1 MDASSDLRV
10 FVRVMDRGS
19 FSNAA
24 KDLALTPSAVSKLIS
39 RLEDRLGVRLLERST
54 RRLVLTPE
62 GETFLA
68 RARRIVGDI
77 EEAEAEVMRAR
88 GAPRGR
94 LRINSGTAFG
104 LHQLAPALADFLARY
119 PEIDVELSITDRLV
133 DLLEEQADI
142 AVRSGHIPAGPFIQ
156 RKLAD
161 LQRVICAAPSYL
173 KRRGTPK
180 AAADLKAHDCIVVA
194 GPGLNR
200 WPFETRNGVDV
211 VEVRPRVTTDDAEAA
226 LRLAI
231 EGAGIIRLSDVIV
244 GGPLRDGRLV
254 ALLTDVH
261 HVETFPLAAFY
272 PAGRHKLPRVA
283 VFIAFLEERFASAPW
298 REGVRIKPISA
309 AGRGASPKARAT

>member
-1 MDASSDLRV
+1 MDGASDLRV

-19 FSNAA
+19 FSCAA
-24 KDLALTPSAVSKLIS
+24 KDLRLTPSAVSKVVS

-68 RARRIVGDI
+68 RARRIVADI
-77 EEAEAEVMRAR
+77 DDAEAEVMQAR
-88 GAPRGR
+88 GGPRGK

-119 PEIDVELSITDRLV
+119 PEIELELSITDRLV
-133 DLLEEQADI
+133 DLVEEQTDI
-142 AVRSGHIPAGPFIQ
+142 AVRSGHIPEGPQVQ
-156 RKLAD
+156 RKIAD

-173 KRRGTPK
+173 KRRGAPK
-180 AAADLKAHDCIVVA
+180 VAADLKQHDCIVVA

-200 WPFETRNGVDV
+200 WPFKTRTGIDV
-211 VEVRPRVTTDDAEAA
+211 VEVRPRVSTDDAEAA

-244 GGPLRDGRLV
+244 GEPLRAGEIT
-254 ALLTDVH
+254 ALLTDSH
-261 HVETFPLAAFY
+261 HVEPFPLAAIY
-272 PAGRHKLPRVA
+272 PAGRQRLPRVA
-283 VFIAFLEERFASAPW
+283 VFIEFLIERFGHAPW
-298 REGVRIKPISA
+298 RLPGIPVPAEHKP
-309 AGRGASPKARAT
+309 GR